1 MSEPHTKAGTEQA
14 ERLHRF
20 AHDIRN
26 RLAGM
31 RQVLQHLASPDPEM
45 DAAELALFGEQQFFK
60 ALREV
65 ESLLDDLS
73 VERGVGA
80 IRPGTVDLA
89 AVVGEA
95 IADLDHR
102 YERKEQGIEKHL
114 PETLL
119 VAGDAHLLKELVAAL
134 LSNASKF
141 SPAKEVV
148 HVSLT
153 TADGQAEFT
162 VRDHGVGLSAN
173 DLANVFVRYA
183 WLESR
188 PTAGEAQG
196 RSTLARARQW
206 AEAHGGTLSASS
218 AGPGEGC
225 SFTLRLPLAGQ

>member
-1 MSEPHTKAGTEQA
+1 MAEPHMKVGTEQA

-31 RQVLQHLASPDPEM
+31 RQVLQHLSTPDPGM
-45 DAAELALFGEQQFFK
+45 DASELVLFGEQQFFK

-65 ESLLDDLS
+65 ESLLDDLA
-73 VERGVGA
+73 VERGIGA
-80 IRPGTVDLA
+80 VHREPVDLA
-89 AVVGEA
+89 ALVEET
-95 IADLDHR
+95 IADLGHR
-102 YERKEQGIEKHL
+102 YERKEQGIERQL
-114 PETLL
+114 PEKLL
-119 VAGDAHLLKELVAAL
+119 VAGDKHLLKELVAAL

-141 SPAKEVV
+141 SPVKEVV

-153 TADGQAEFT
+153 TVEGQAEFT
-162 VRDHGVGLSAN
+162 VRDHGVGLSAV
-173 DLANVFVRYA
+173 DLANLFVRYA

-218 AGPGEGC
+218 EGPGKGC
-225 SFTLRLPLAGQ
+225 SFSLRLPLAGQ